1 MSCDY
6 DIKCQECTCAE
17 VVNASCVNLDIDI
30 PDCSSLSGRASV
42 SVRQSIEDLYKLVCD
57 SEDSQDLSA
66 VNTSCISVPVKNMKN
81 LLESL
86 FSNVCTLRD
95 SVSALPKF
103 SDCNINYGSLQDPCG
118 QVISVNTQC
127 EFNQFI
133 VNQLIS
139 LWGRLEA
146 LESRV

>member
-17 VVNASCVNLDIDI
+17 IVNASCVRLDIAI
-30 PDCSSLSGRASV
+30 PDCSDLSSQPTV
-42 SVRQSIEDLYKLVCD
+42 SVRQVIEDLYKLVCD
-57 SEDSQDLSA
+57 SEESLDLDN
-66 VNTSCISVPVKNMKN
+66 VNTSCISVQVKTMKN

-86 FSNVCTLRD
+86 FTNICSLRNT
-95 SVSALPKF
+95 VSALPKF
-103 SDCNINYGSLQDPCG
+103 SDCNINYGTLQDPCG
-118 QVISVNTQC
+118 QVISINSQC
-127 EFNQFI
+127 EFNQFV